1 MKEKAVACKIL
12 PQHAPL
18 GEALEEFVGRIVEV
32 EKN

>member
-1 MKEKAVACKIL
+1 MKEKAAACIL